1 MARMTAIEM
10 WMDARKKGQT
20 ALAALIRDNF
30 VPSWYAAPDRDGWY
44 WCEALG
50 PDSPP
55 QKIARHSR
63 GTDSEGADVQPLWKR
78 WTVAGWV
85 DVEGRVSPITDRPE
99 EVSPC
104 V

>member
-1 MARMTAIEM
+1 MTAIQM
-10 WMDARKKGQT
+10 WMDARRKGQS

-55 QKIARHSR
+55 QKIAMCDR
-63 GTDSEGADVQPLWKR
+63 VQPVNCTQWKR
-78 WTVAGWV
+78 WDDGSDNWV
-85 DVEGRVSPITDRPE
+85 PLEGRVSPITDRPSD
-99 EVSPC
+99 EVLPS